1 MNRVSRL
8 TALAVLVAACEQAP
22 NQPDQLISA
31 ASFNSFGAISGSAQ
45 CAAPPSTAGGF
56 ATYEPFL
63 LPVGYSQ
70 RILATQMADF
80 APVAGTGADLPDM
93 NTLNETGP
101 FAGRFLYRT
110 HEVGSNGAV
119 TVTDLVTGVT
129 SLAAQQSHYERLDG
143 IVWSPW
149 QTVLFAEEAVN
160 ASRRD
165 PAFPNALRGLVY
177 EYDPSTGVAVA
188 RPAVGSRS
196 HEGLRFDA
204 QGNLYGISESTQGV
218 NGSGA
223 IFKFVP
229 DRRGDLTSGQLYALK
244 VLAAS
249 RTGAAVWV
257 PLDGALSEID
267 SDQSALNAGATGW
280 GRPEDVEIGLSTGNS
295 PGGQSIM
302 YVAITGEDLV
312 LKIELS
318 GDEAFV
324 TNYVQGI
331 AGFENPD
338 NLALDAQGNLFIAED
353 NGPGDIWVARAGQG
367 GAIERFASL
376 SDCEAEPT
384 GIYFDQGAHVLY
396 VNVQHAGGPLSND
409 LLVAI
414 APSN

>member
-1 MNRVSRL
+1 MKRL
-8 TALAVLVAACEQAP
+8 NGLAIAAAAVLVACERTP
-22 NQPDQLISA
+22 SQPAQLISA
-31 ASFNSFGAISGSAQ
+31 ASFNNFDAISGSAQ
-45 CAAPPSTAGGF
+45 CAAPPSTAAGF
-56 ATYEPFL
+56 ATYEPFV
-63 LPVGYSQ
+63 LPAGYSQ
-70 RILATQMADF
+70 RILATQGADF
-80 APVAGTGADLPDM
+80 APVAGSGGDLPDM

-101 FAGRFLYRT
+101 SAGRFLYRT

-129 SLAAQQSHYERLDG
+129 SLAVQQSHYERLDG

-177 EYDPSTGVAVA
+177 EYDPATGVAVA
-188 RPAVGSRS
+188 RPAVGARS
-196 HEGLRFDA
+196 HEGLRFDP
-204 QGNLYGISESTQGV
+204 QGNLYGISESTQGI

-223 IFKFVP
+223 IYKFVP
-229 DRRGDLTSGQLYALK
+229 NRRGDLTSGQLYALK

-280 GRPEDVEIGLSTGNS
+280 GRPEDVEIGMSTGS
-295 PGGQSIM
+295 TPGGLIM
-302 YVAITGEDLV
+302 YVAVTSENLV

-324 TNYVQGI
+324 TNYVQNV
-331 AGFENPD
+331 AGFSDPD
-338 NLALDAQGNLFIAED
+338 NLALDAQGNLFITED
-353 NGPGDIWVARAGQG
+353 NGPGDIWVARAGEG

-376 SDCEAEPT
+376 SDCAAEPT
-384 GIYFDQGAHVLY
+384 GIYFDRGAHVLY

-409 LLVAI
+409 LLVAV